1 MGCSVIIRRSSLHQ
15 NAFLGSPFALFEG
28 QPVFR
33 VVDEDLIHLVLWD
46 APHQHLRH
54 YVLQD
59 VRVAVA
65 AELGETVLGVDVV
78 RDHYL
83 VFVALLHKQRQ
94 AEREQR
100 NVKKSTRLTILG
112 KEHAVIVNLPSRVV
126 KSVFCM
132 WPECESWV
140 QPHSF
145 ITPPVDTHSSLRRRQ
160 RLVSH
165 SFCEKKLED
174 TLFSPRRV
182 KHKSSTVL

>member
-1 MGCSVIIRRSSLHQ
+1 M
-15 NAFLGSPFALFEG
+15 
-28 QPVFR
+28 
-33 VVDEDLIHLVLWD
+33 
-46 APHQHLRH
+46 
-54 YVLQD
+54 
-59 VRVAVA
+59 A

-132 WPECESWV
+132 WPECESCV

-165 SFCEKKLED
+165 SFCEKKTGGHALLSTKSE
-174 TLFSPRRV
+174 TQKQHCALNYFSRYRNINEYV
-182 KHKSSTVL
+182 SLTEKQRWI